1 MARRKP
7 KYKQKNNPPHEDS
20 VFLKNK
26 LSARSANQK
35 KYIKS
40 IVSNSLTFCDG
51 PAGSGKT
58 HIAVGC
64 AVQSL
69 IANQVEKIIITRPVV
84 EAGEKIGFLPGNA
97 DQKLHPYLLPVFD
110 ELNYFISHQ
119 QIKTWKNLGQL
130 VVAPIGLMR
139 GRNFH
144 NSFIIA
150 DECQNLSMEQLK
162 MLLTRMGMESKL
174 VVTGDGSQSDLPTRQ
189 RGAFENCLEKL
200 TNVPDLGVI
209 HLQKEDIVRNP
220 LIPIIL
226 ERLSNDKGDFDG

>member
-7 KYKQKNNPPHEDS
+7 KYQTKEKQEEG
-20 VFLKNK
+20 VYLKKK
-26 LSARSANQK
+26 LSARSPNQK

-40 IVSNSLTFCDG
+40 IKNNILTFCDG

-64 AVQSL
+64 AIEALVSG
-69 IANQVEKIIITRPVV
+69 QVDRIIITRPVV
-84 EAGEKIGFLPGNA
+84 EAGEKIGYLPGDA
-97 DQKLHPYLLPVFD
+97 DKKLHPYLLPVFD
-110 ELNYFISHQ
+110 ELNYFVSHE
-119 QIKTWKNLGQL
+119 QINNWKNQGKL

-144 NSFIIA
+144 NCFIIA
-150 DECQNLSMEQLK
+150 DECQNLSMKQLK

-174 VVTGDGSQSDLPTRQ
+174 VITGDDTQSDLPYRQ
-189 RGAFENCLEKL
+189 RGAFSKCLTRL
-200 TNVPDLGVI
+200 DGVANLGVMY
-209 HLQKEDIVRNP
+209 LKKEDIVRNP

-226 ERLSNDKGDFDG
+226 DKLNDDNEGGL

>member
-1 MARRKP
+1 MARRKEP
-7 KYKQKNNPPHEDS
+7 KYQQKDKDDTS

-26 LSARSANQK
+26 LSGRSPNQK

-40 IVSNSLTFCDG
+40 ITSNSLTFCNG

-69 IANQVEKIIITRPVV
+69 IASQVEKIIITRPVV
-84 EAGEKIGFLPGNA
+84 EAGEKIGFLPGSA

-110 ELNYFISHQ
+110 ELNYFVSYE
-119 QIKTWKNLGQL
+119 QIKIWKNQGKL
-130 VVAPIGLMR
+130 VIAPIGLMR

-144 NSFIIA
+144 NAFIVA

-174 VVTGDGSQSDLPTRQ
+174 VVTGDSSQSDLPYRQ
-189 RGAFENCLEKL
+189 RGAFTQCLEKL
-200 TNVPDLGVI
+200 VNTNDLGII
-209 HLQKEDIVRNP
+209 HLKKEDIVRNP

-226 ERLSNDKGDFDG
+226 EKLSNGKGDL

>member
-7 KYKQKNNPPHEDS
+7 KYQTKEKQEEG
-20 VFLKNK
+20 VYLKKK
-26 LSARSANQK
+26 LSARSPNQK

-40 IVSNSLTFCDG
+40 IKNNILTFCDG

-64 AVQSL
+64 AIEALVSG
-69 IANQVEKIIITRPVV
+69 QVDRIIITRPVV
-84 EAGEKIGFLPGNA
+84 EAGEKIGYLPGDA
-97 DQKLHPYLLPVFD
+97 DKKLHPYLLPVFD
-110 ELNYFISHQ
+110 ELNYFVSHE
-119 QIKTWKNLGQL
+119 QINNWKNQGKL

-144 NSFIIA
+144 NCFIIA
-150 DECQNLSMEQLK
+150 DECQNLSMTQRK

-174 VVTGDGSQSDLPTRQ
+174 VITGDDTQSDLPYRQ
-189 RGAFENCLEKL
+189 RGAFSKCLTRL
-200 TNVPDLGVI
+200 DGVDNLGVMY
-209 HLQKEDIVRNP
+209 LKKEDIVRNP

-226 ERLSNDKGDFDG
+226 DKLNDDNEGGL

>member
-7 KYKQKNNPPHEDS
+7 KYQTKEKQEEG
-20 VFLKNK
+20 VYLKKK
-26 LSARSANQK
+26 LSARSPNQK

-40 IVSNSLTFCDG
+40 IKNNILTFCDG

-64 AVQSL
+64 AIEALVSG
-69 IANQVEKIIITRPVV
+69 QVDRIIITRPVV
-84 EAGEKIGFLPGNA
+84 EAGEKIGYLPGDA
-97 DQKLHPYLLPVFD
+97 DKKLHPYLLPVFD
-110 ELNYFISHQ
+110 ELNYFVSHE
-119 QIKTWKNLGQL
+119 QINNWKNQGKL

-144 NSFIIA
+144 NCFIIA
-150 DECQNLSMEQLK
+150 DECQNLSMKQLK

-174 VVTGDGSQSDLPTRQ
+174 VITGDDTQSDLPYSQ
-189 RGAFENCLEKL
+189 RGAFSKCLTRL
-200 TNVPDLGVI
+200 DGVDNLGVMY
-209 HLQKEDIVRNP
+209 LKKEDIVRNP

-226 ERLSNDKGDFDG
+226 DKLNDDNEGGL